1 MSKNAIKPITLILV
15 GNMLTVFN
23 SIGNGW
29 ATSVVAILGFVLF
42 FIGLGQ
48 LKDEMDEIGQ
58 GAIKLLITASI
69 IGVIGLV
76 ISFIP
81 LVGIVAGIIYL
92 AAYII
97 ELIAFI
103 KLKKSTTLGD
113 PGKAGVN
120 LLFIALIVTLVGG
133 VFGLLPVVGGI
144 ISTIISLAAFILIL
158 YGWLKVQE
166 DFIQKV

>member
-29 ATSVVAILGFVLF
+29 APSVVAIFGFILF

-48 LKDEMDEIGQ
+48 LKDEMDDTGK
-58 GAIKLLITASI
+58 GAIKLLITAAI
-69 IGVIGLV
+69 IGIVGLV

-103 KLKKSTTLGD
+103 KLKKSTTLGET
-113 PGKAGVN
+113 GKKGVN
-120 LLFIALIVTLVGG
+120 LLFIAIIVTLVGG
-133 VFGLLPVVGGI
+133 VFGLLPLVGGI
-144 ISTIISLAAFILIL
+144 ITKIISLAAFVLIL
-158 YGWLKVQE
+158 FGWLKVQE
-166 DFIQKV
+166 DFIEKA